1 MRRVFWLLTG
11 VLGLTLN
18 SQAQELDVI
27 ELGSIMGEMGTF
39 QSTLIWKN
47 SSEDTIR
54 MSFWSGREELT
65 FGEESQIVLPKESLR
80 LAYQIDL
87 TDTEGEEVYEIRLVG
102 EEEVVLHGFLLKTR
116 VFEAEEDVFKA
127 YRNDFFP
134 FRSTYQVFNLKNGFT
149 GQELM
154 GKFSLYNFG
163 GETLNMKN
171 VHTSMPGLTVSFEP
185 EEIPHNSF
193 SRVTI
198 SLKSD
203 ESHDLGFTRNRL
215 NLMDEDSS
223 VIATLPIQFTLEQT
237 PAYGQHPEAP
247 HLAVSKLTHDF
258 RVMKAGDY
266 ESVSITI
273 SNTGSSPLKIEALE
287 ANCDCLEYELDTME
301 LAQGTS
307 ARLKVSFNAKDRLGY
322 ERKTLAL
329 FTNDPTQPT
338 KVLTFK
344 AHVK

>member
-11 VLGLTLN
+11 IISMALN
-18 SQAQELDVI
+18 GQAQELNVV
-27 ELGSIMGEMGTF
+27 ELGSIMGEMGSF
-39 QSTLIWKN
+39 QSTLTWKN
-47 SSEDTIR
+47 TSRDTLRI
-54 MSFWSGREELT
+54 SLWSGRKELT
-65 FGEESQIVLPKESLR
+65 FERKSYQVSPEEELQ
-80 LAYQIDL
+80 LAYKIDL

-116 VFEAEEDVFKA
+116 VFEAEEDVFRA

-134 FRSTYQVFNLKNGFT
+134 FRSTSQVFNLKSGFR
-149 GQELM
+149 GQELTA
-154 GKFSLYNFG
+154 KFSLYNFG
-163 GETLNMKN
+163 GKKLDMQD
-171 VHTSMPGLTVSFEP
+171 VRTSMPGLTVSFEP
-185 EEIPHNSF
+185 EEVPHNSF

-203 ESHDLGFTRNRL
+203 ESQALGFTRDRL
-215 NLMDEDSS
+215 KLLGADSS
-223 VIATLPIQFTLEQT
+223 VIAILPVQFTLEPT
-237 PAYGQHPEAP
+237 PAYGQHSQAP

-258 RVMKAGDY
+258 RVMKEGDY
-266 ESVSITI
+266 ESVNITI
-273 SNTGSSPLKIEALE
+273 SNTGSGPLKIEGLE
-287 ANCDCLEYELDTME
+287 ANCDCLEYELGNME

-307 ARLKVSFNAKDRLGY
+307 ASLKVSFNAKNRQGY